1 MRRELE
7 RRWHEEEVRD
17 YCDSRLNIR
26 ARMNETVSRSPSQP
40 NYGDEFTIGKS
51 ETVMLG
57 FVAAGK

>member
-7 RRWHEEEVRD
+7 KRQHEEEVRD
-17 YCDSRLNIR
+17 YGDLQLNIR

-40 NYGDEFTIGKS
+40 NYGDEFTIGKL
-51 ETVMLG
+51 ETVVLG